1 MSSPPARGTT
11 LTTAIRGVSPSSW
24 RLAWRRAGVVVLTLA
39 CAVIAA
45 PAWGADDAVA
55 VRERGAAAIDA
66 FVDHYRRTG
75 DKTSKLAELN
85 AMAPALVAAVR
96 TFIGRGDNADAA
108 QTLIPLG
115 DIHRMQGRW
124 ELALTAYRMA
134 ENVARQAADPT
145 LIARALKV
153 QAQIDS
159 SQRDYGR
166 ALAHIEEALALL
178 RPLPDRK
185 LFGDALLVLADIQ
198 VKLADFAGAADSVS
212 QAMTIADERQ
222 DDVLRFYALLDR
234 GSIWMAMGFCDAVR
248 PTDRCLQQID
258 LALKDYAAG
267 HATATRLGWA
277 GLAREMDGFIWRAE
291 LQAQNVRSML
301 ALNNI
306 VGQLS
311 NRFKP
316 RTASD
321 VAVSERFTTANPEAA
336 AVLRPVLDQLKA
348 TDARYG
354 GYSDV
359 SAIRTRFT
367 DGLLHHMQGDFS
379 TALASYRA
387 ALDLFEA
394 DRGKL
399 QDEAS
404 RSGYF
409 ANKLGFYYRPIEIL
423 LEQGN
428 HAEAFDLFERSKSR
442 ALADLLASRDISF
455 PTEQERSRF
464 AGLMEQRSKVAGL
477 QSNLFALLAQ
487 NRPEA
492 EIARARADVA
502 AAEQRYQ
509 TIFKQ
514 IEGSA
519 GKARD
524 LVVAKPATLAQ
535 LQQAM
540 REQGFE
546 TLMYLVDQ
554 SGLTLWH
561 LSADAAHIRN
571 VFIPQREL
579 SDKVRSLYDSLADRK
594 VGFDAETAHEL
605 YLFLVAPAR
614 PWIRSRRLVIIPS
627 AELHQVP
634 FEALQNPADG
644 RFLGEEFELSYA
656 SSATVL
662 LGMKPPRSPRD
673 GALVAV
679 ADPEFKAEVEAVA
692 ALYPGRA
699 TIVGGATLATKK
711 DVISR
716 LADYD
721 VVHLSVHGEFN
732 GRQPLLSH
740 LKLGPTDRDD
750 GRLTAAE
757 MFGLPLDRA
766 SLVVLSACQTGI
778 GSVGNGDELIG
789 MSRALLFAGAR
800 SFVLSRW
807 KVDAASTALWM
818 QAFHA
823 EAQRHPL
830 GEAARRAIVAVRSN
844 PAFADPH
851 HWAPFMLVGR

>member
-11 LTTAIRGVSPSSW
+11 LTTAIRGVSPASW
-24 RLAWRRAGVVVLTLA
+24 RRAWRLAGVVVLTLA

-222 DDVLRFYALLDR
+222 DDGLRFYALLDR

-267 HATATRLGWA
+267 HAMATRLGWA

-321 VAVSERFTTANPEAA
+321 VSVSERFTTANPEAA

-348 TDARYG
+348 TDTRYG

-367 DGLLHHMQGDFS
+367 DGLLHHMQGDFR

-399 QDEAS
+399 QDEAG

-442 ALADLLASRDISF
+442 ALADPLASRDISF

-524 LVVAKPATLAQ
+524 LVVAKPATLGQ

-546 TLMYLVDQ
+546 TLMYL
-554 SGLTLWH
+554 STRAGRPCGI
-561 LSADAAHIRN
+561 SAPTPH
-571 VFIPQREL
+571 
-579 SDKVRSLYDSLADRK
+579 
-594 VGFDAETAHEL
+594 T
-605 YLFLVAPAR
+605 
-614 PWIRSRRLVIIPS
+614 
-627 AELHQVP
+627 
-634 FEALQNPADG
+634 
-644 RFLGEEFELSYA
+644 YA
-656 SSATVL
+656 TS
-662 LGMKPPRSPRD
+662 
-673 GALVAV
+673 
-679 ADPEFKAEVEAVA
+679 
-692 ALYPGRA
+692 
-699 TIVGGATLATKK
+699 
-711 DVISR
+711 
-716 LADYD
+716 
-721 VVHLSVHGEFN
+721 
-732 GRQPLLSH
+732 
-740 LKLGPTDRDD
+740 
-750 GRLTAAE
+750 
-757 MFGLPLDRA
+757 
-766 SLVVLSACQTGI
+766 
-778 GSVGNGDELIG
+778 
-789 MSRALLFAGAR
+789 
-800 SFVLSRW
+800 
-807 KVDAASTALWM
+807 
-818 QAFHA
+818 
-823 EAQRHPL
+823 
-830 GEAARRAIVAVRSN
+830 
-844 PAFADPH
+844 
-851 HWAPFMLVGR
+851 

>member
-1 MSSPPARGTT
+1 MSSQPARGMM
-11 LTTAIRGVSPSSW
+11 AIPHRAPASRAALW
-24 RLAWRRAGVVVLTLA
+24 RHTVVVVFALA
-39 CAVIAA
+39 FAVLGA
-45 PAWGADDAVA
+45 PASSADDAMA
-55 VRERGAAAIDA
+55 ARQRGAAVIDA

-75 DKTSKLAELN
+75 DPTSKLGELS
-85 AMAPALVAAVR
+85 AMAPPLVAAVR
-96 TFIGRGDNADAA
+96 SFMARGDNAAAA

-134 ENVARQAADPT
+134 ENFARQAADPT
-145 LIARALKV
+145 LIARALKT
-153 QAQIDS
+153 QAQVES
-159 SQRDYGR
+159 SGRDYGG
-166 ALAHIEEALALL
+166 ALAHAEEALTLS
-178 RPLPDRK
+178 RTLPDKK
-185 LFGDALLVLADIQ
+185 LYGDVLLVLAEIQ
-198 VKLADFAGAADSVS
+198 VKLADFAGAADSVN
-212 QAMTIADERQ
+212 QALTIADELQ
-222 DDVLRFYALLDR
+222 DDALRFFALFGRAD
-234 GSIWMAMGFCDAVR
+234 IWTAMGSCEVVR
-248 PTDRCLQQID
+248 LTDRCLQQTE
-258 LALKDYAAG
+258 LALKDYAQAR
-267 HATATRLGWA
+267 AAATRPGWE
-277 GLAREMDGFIWRAE
+277 GLARQMDGFIQRAE
-291 LQAQNVRSML
+291 FQAQNVRSML
-301 ALNNI
+301 ALNKT

-311 NRFKP
+311 NQLKP
-316 RTASD
+316 KTASD
-321 VAVSERFTTANPEAA
+321 VLVSEDFATTNPEAA
-336 AVLRPVLDQLKA
+336 ASLRPVLEQRKLI
-348 TDARYG
+348 DARSG
-354 GYSDV
+354 G
-359 SAIRTRFT
+359 ATAFLTLLT
-367 DGLLHHMQGDFS
+367 DGQVHHMQGDF
-379 TALASYRA
+379 TAALASYRG

-399 QDEAS
+399 QDDAT
-404 RSGYF
+404 RGGYF
-409 ANKLGFYYRPIEIL
+409 ANKLNFYYQPIEIL
-423 LEQGN
+423 LEQRN

-455 PTEQERSRF
+455 PTEQERSTF
-464 AGLMEQRSKVAGL
+464 AALMEQRARIADL
-477 QSNLFALLAQ
+477 QGNLFALIAKNVPQ
-487 NRPEA
+487 V

-502 AAEQRYQ
+502 AAEQQYQ
-509 TIFKQ
+509 TILKQ
-514 IEGSA
+514 IQGGG

-524 LVVAKPATLAQ
+524 LVVSKPASLAQ
-535 LQQAM
+535 LQGAM

-546 TLMYLVDQ
+546 TLMYLVHH

-561 LSADAAHIRN
+561 ISADAVHVRSI
-571 VFIPQREL
+571 FLPQREL
-579 SDKVRSLYDSLADRK
+579 SDKVRALYDSLADHK
-594 VGFDAETAHEL
+594 VGFDAEAAREL

-614 PWIRSRRLVIIPS
+614 SWIRSRHLVIIPS

-662 LGMKPPRSPRD
+662 LGMKPRRSPRD
-673 GALVAV
+673 GALLAV
-679 ADPEFKAEVEAVA
+679 ADPEFKAEVDAVA

-699 TIVGGATLATKK
+699 TIVGDATPATKK
-711 DVISR
+711 EVVSR

-732 GRQPLLSH
+732 ARQPLLSH
-740 LKLGPTDRDD
+740 LKLAPADRDD

-766 SLVVLSACQTGI
+766 NLVVLSACQTGM

-789 MSRALLFAGAR
+789 MTRALLFAGAR

-818 QAFHA
+818 QTFHA

-851 HWAPFMLVGR
+851 HWAPFMLAGR